1 MNCKILEA
9 NLSKDL
15 SGFFSSSANVFCEIR
30 FKNTSVYFPDQDS
43 RDPNNSQTVET
54 KTSETA
60 KNTTA
65 AAGQNPKWEDEVFS
79 FKYERLTKSG

>member
-15 SGFFSSSANVFCEIR
+15 SGFFSTSVNVVCEIR
-30 FKNTSVYFPDQDS
+30 FKNTSVTFHNALDNVGQ
-43 RDPNNSQTVET
+43 QIET
-54 KTSETA
+54 NTSEIV

-65 AAGQNPKWEDEVFS
+65 AVG
-79 FKYERLTKSG
+79 